1 MRAVDHHNA
10 AYDAEGVIRE
20 ENHAYCEKILAAAA
34 GACACDWTGGLA
46 NRLSGAD
53 EHVAQHGNR
62 QQGSPAER
70 RADHAGESGYS
81 VQNEPYVPLYEVAER
96 LGGTTDGK
104 TYTLHGAETAV
115 SGVERNGV
123 LYTPFS
129 YLWDSHIPQIRWDK
143 SRNRVIIT
151 EAPDEIPLTRRWL
164 FWRHRTVRGL
174 RVGDSEARFL
184 DLYGSPDARDETM
197 VDLLH
202 VTIEN
207 GIVTEIFMGRYE

>member
-1 MRAVDHHNA
+1 MEIGSREALQNG
-10 AYDAEGVIRE
+10 EPITLENPVIL
-20 ENHAYCEKILAAAA
+20 YK
-34 GACACDWTGGLA
+34 
-46 NRLSGAD
+46 
-53 EHVAQHGNR
+53 
-62 QQGSPAER
+62 
-70 RADHAGESGYS
+70 
-81 VQNEPYVPLYEVAER
+81 NEPYVPLYEVVER

-164 FWRHRTVRGL
+164 FWRHKTVRGL

>member
-1 MRAVDHHNA
+1 MRIVKKYWLPLLALVLAMGLTVWRIGYLERTNTSLSMEIGSREA
-10 AYDAEGVIRE
+10 LQNGEPITLENPVIL
-20 ENHAYCEKILAAAA
+20 YK
-34 GACACDWTGGLA
+34 
-46 NRLSGAD
+46 
-53 EHVAQHGNR
+53 
-62 QQGSPAER
+62 
-70 RADHAGESGYS
+70 
-81 VQNEPYVPLYEVAER
+81 NEPYVPLYEVVER

-104 TYTLHGAETAV
+104 TYTPVSYTHLTLPTTETAV

-164 FWRHRTVRGL
+164 FWRHKTVRGL

-197 VDLLH
+197 VDLLR

>member
-1 MRAVDHHNA
+1 MRIVKKYWLPLLALVLA
-10 AYDAEGVIRE
+10 IG
-20 ENHAYCEKILAAAA
+20 LAAWRI
-34 GACACDWTGGLA
+34 GYLERT
-46 NRLSGAD
+46 NTSLSI
-53 EHVAQHGNR
+53 EI
-62 QQGSPAER
+62 GSREALQN
-70 RADHAGESGYS
+70 GEPITLENPVILYK
-81 VQNEPYVPLYEVAER
+81 NEPYVPLYEVVER

-115 SGVERNGV
+115 SGVERSGV

-164 FWRHRTVRGL
+164 FWRRKTVRGL

-197 VDLLH
+197 VDLLR

>member
-1 MRAVDHHNA
+1 MLENP
-10 AYDAEGVIRE
+10 VIL
-20 ENHAYCEKILAAAA
+20 YK
-34 GACACDWTGGLA
+34 
-46 NRLSGAD
+46 
-53 EHVAQHGNR
+53 
-62 QQGSPAER
+62 
-70 RADHAGESGYS
+70 
-81 VQNEPYVPLYEVAER
+81 NEPYVPLYEVVER

-164 FWRHRTVRGL
+164 FWRRKTVRGL

-197 VDLLH
+197 VDLLR

>member
-1 MRAVDHHNA
+1 M
-10 AYDAEGVIRE
+10 
-20 ENHAYCEKILAAAA
+20 
-34 GACACDWTGGLA
+34 
-46 NRLSGAD
+46 
-53 EHVAQHGNR
+53 
-62 QQGSPAER
+62 
-70 RADHAGESGYS
+70 
-81 VQNEPYVPLYEVAER
+81 
-96 LGGTTDGK
+96 
-104 TYTLHGAETAV
+104 
-115 SGVERNGV
+115 

-164 FWRHRTVRGL
+164 FWRRKTVRGL

-197 VDLLH
+197 VDLLR

-207 GIVTEIFMGRYE
+207 GIVTEISWDVMSKQKDFVKTKSFWYGWLFDDLIHALDGHNGLLCGVAVGWQNRLFSLPCMMPVWRMA